1 MDPPDQKP
9 LIEYPTVY
17 AFKVMGRREE
27 DFKALVHR
35 LFEGALGQKL
45 SPEAVTENVSKQG
58 NYVSLTVSVRLESEA
73 QRQAI
78 YAELHR
84 EKRVLYYL

>member
-1 MDPPDQKP
+1 VEAPNKP

-17 AFKVMGRREE
+17 AFKVMGRREPGFDE
-27 DFKALVHR
+27 LVRR
-35 LFEGALGQKL
+35 LFAGVLGGEL
-45 SPEAVTENVSKQG
+45 DPAAITENRSKEG
-58 NYVSLTVSVRLESEA
+58 NFVSLTVSVPLESEA
-73 QRQAI
+73 QRQSI